1 MFLFLQW
8 TEIGC
13 LLNFVAH
20 EIASQNLPDD
30 PALLQKVLQYL
41 SKEHIENET
50 ARQHSDREYAWL
62 ELLAADCINT
72 ISFSELLSMAE
83 TAKCYRV
90 MEHLLEKQKSF
101 DQVLQC
107 YLLDPHRHDEIWS
120 YIQVHANTP
129 ERKIYQQC
137 LANIVRLLSIDAD
150 RMTGVVIDYFL
161 PQVDQVMRHLETHEK
176 TYFAFI
182 QRLLRHSVTI
192 HVDDCERFL
201 DLMCQYQ
208 PENVAKFLRNN
219 ENYRL
224 ENALGIVKPYELFD
238 CLIYLYEKQGD
249 FDAAFNLSMDLLR
262 EAPESTAEM
271 RALELSA
278 LCSRASDQLADS
290 DRETLWFALIKTIL
304 SRHDLTS
311 ITRSI
316 LHAASDHVDLNN
328 LVQLVLNSGTKTGNF
343 GDIKHLIVGMLA
355 NSKYEILLLQTTARI
370 LGRDLHGILAK
381 EKLAASRGLSVKSIK
396 CIVCRLRL
404 CNQQQVLVFGLCG
417 HGLHRNCLTDQPNQC
432 PRCGNELM
440 ESEPLQ
446 LAQPTDAIFNSNYTE
461 SEQMTATLQLEAPP
475 RLIG

>member
-1 MFLFLQW
+1 M
-8 TEIGC
+8 
-13 LLNFVAH
+13 AH

-30 PALLQKVLQYL
+30 SALLQKVLQYL

-62 ELLAADCINT
+62 ELLEADCINT

-83 TAKCYRV
+83 KSKCYRV

-101 DQVLQC
+101 DQILQC
-107 YLLDPHRHDEIWS
+107 YLLDSHRHEEIWT

-129 ERKIYQQC
+129 GRKIYQQC
-137 LANIVRLLSIDAD
+137 QTHIVQLLNINAD
-150 RMTGVVIDYFL
+150 RMTGLIIDHFL
-161 PQVDQVMRHLETHEK
+161 PQVDQLLRHLEIHEK

-182 QRLLRHSVTI
+182 QRLLRHSVPI
-192 HVDDCERFL
+192 HADDCERFL

-224 ENALGIVKPYELFD
+224 ENALRIVKTYELFD

-249 FDAAFNLSMDLLR
+249 FDAAFNMSLELLK

-278 LCSRASDQLADS
+278 LCSRASQQLTDS

-316 LHAASDHVDLNN
+316 LYAASDHVDLNN

-381 EKLAASRGLSVKSIK
+381 EKRAASRGLSVKSIK

-404 CNQQQVLVFGLCG
+404 CNQQEVLVFGLCG
-417 HGLHRNCLTDQPNQC
+417 HGLHRNCSTDRLDQC
-432 PRCGNELM
+432 PRCGNELK
-440 ESEPLQ
+440 ESEPLR
-446 LAQPTDAIFNSNYTE
+446 LAQPTDTIFGAEYPE
-461 SEQMTATLQLEAPP
+461 SERMTASLQLEAPP
-475 RLIG
+475 RIIGGETSKSK